1 MERLRPE
8 RRQHVRIVTLKNVG
22 IAAIAVVVLLI
33 GANLLS
39 EARKTHHGEFGAL
52 FNRELGKTE
61 TIAPRKIEIVTE
73 APVPDHTA
81 ADPLL
86 IEPAVRQAQ
95 YLDVEPV
102 STTAPATPAP
112 ISVAAPVPGK
122 STVAISGDAGAIS
135 VVAPP
140 RRLLKGGFGR

>member
-1 MERLRPE
+1 MEHLRPE
-8 RRQHVRIVTLKNVG
+8 RRQRVRILTLKNLG
-22 IAAIAVVVLLI
+22 IAAIAIIVLLI
-33 GANLLS
+33 GANLWS
-39 EARKTHHGEFGAL
+39 EARKTHRGEYGAL
-52 FNRELGKTE
+52 FNHEMGKTE

-95 YLDVEPV
+95 YLDVKP
-102 STTAPATPAP
+102 APAPLPA
-112 ISVAAPVPGK
+112 K
-122 STVAISGDAGAIS
+122 SSVAISGDAGAIS

>member
-1 MERLRPE
+1 MEHLRPE
-8 RRQHVRIVTLKNVG
+8 RRRRVRILTLKNLG
-22 IAAIAVVVLLI
+22 IAAIAIVVLLI

-39 EARKTHHGEFGAL
+39 EARKTHRGEYGAL
-52 FNRELGKTE
+52 FNHELGKTE

-95 YLDVEPV
+95 YLDVKP
-102 STTAPATPAP
+102 APATVPAP
-112 ISVAAPVPGK
+112 LPAK
-122 STVAISGDAGAIS
+122 SSIAISGDAGAIS

>member
-1 MERLRPE
+1 MEHLRPE
-8 RRQHVRIVTLKNVG
+8 RRQRVRILTLKNLG
-22 IAAIAVVVLLI
+22 IAAIAIVVLLI

-39 EARKTHHGEFGAL
+39 EARKTHRGEYGAL
-52 FNRELGKTE
+52 FNHELGKTE

-73 APVPDHTA
+73 APVPDHNA

-86 IEPAVRQAQ
+86 IEPAARQAQ
-95 YLDVEPV
+95 YLDQPV
-102 STTAPATPAP
+102 AATVP
-112 ISVAAPVPGK
+112 APVPAK
-122 STVAISGDAGAIS
+122 SSVAISGDAGAIS